1 MPCKRPQRPATAPRG
16 GMVNLA
22 SFCENPNNPQKVT
35 AENFARLVEKVRK
48 LPEGL
53 KANSIAF
60 VRDDPRAGGLYMVI
74 SGNKRLRALKAI
86 YGDAGD
92 VPAEWFVDV
101 TGMDEKQRREFL
113 VNMNVNEG
121 TWDVE
126 ELMEQ
131 YSPDELNAAGLSAI
145 VESMSGIESLI
156 ETGDEMG
163 DGEEADGPT
172 GAGLVTLK
180 IPPELIPAWRSYK
193 RTQGTERIVD
203 FITKELQDTK
213 KKLEG

>member
-1 MPCKRPQRPATAPRG
+1 MPCKRPHKPATPPQG
-16 GMVNLA
+16 DLVSLA
-22 SFCENPNNPQKVT
+22 SFAENPDNPQTVT
-35 AENFARLVEKVRK
+35 AENFARLVEKVRR

-60 VRDDPRAGGLYMVI
+60 VRDDAR
-74 SGNKRLRALKAI
+74 RALKAI
-86 YGDAGD
+86 YGKAGS

-101 TGMDEKQRREFL
+101 TGMSEKERREFL

-121 TWDVE
+121 AWDVE
-126 ELMEQ
+126 KLMEQ
-131 YSPDELNAAGLSAI
+131 YSPDELNAAGLAAI
-145 VESMSGIESLI
+145 VDSMSGIESLI
-156 ETGDEMG
+156 EMGDEMG

-180 IPPELIPAWRSYK
+180 IPPEYIPAWRSYK
-193 RTQGTERIVD
+193 RTQGTDRIVD

-213 KKLEG
+213 KKLES